1 MKIKG
6 NSVSSAEPEDQ
17 RKDKGK
23 VNIAVYCGSSPG
35 NKEIFSEDIKKLGN
49 WIGANGHTL
58 VYGGCNTGLMGAI
71 ADSVLEAGGK
81 VIGVLPDVPVIKART
96 HGGLTEYIE
105 THTMAE
111 RKTKMIELSDA
122 FIALPGGIGT
132 YDEITEILSLSSLR
146 IVKGPV
152 IFYNTEGYYDIMKA
166 LLDNIVDNGFGKD
179 EYFSRVLFSNDVEEI
194 AKCIEG

>member
-1 MKIKG
+1 
-6 NSVSSAEPEDQ
+6 
-17 RKDKGK
+17 
-23 VNIAVYCGSSPG
+23 
-35 NKEIFSEDIKKLGN
+35 
-49 WIGANGHTL
+49 
-58 VYGGCNTGLMGAI
+58 
-71 ADSVLEAGGK
+71 
-81 VIGVLPDVPVIKART
+81 
-96 HGGLTEYIE
+96 
-105 THTMAE
+105 MAE

-166 LLDNIVDNGFGKD
+166 LLDNIVNNGFGKD